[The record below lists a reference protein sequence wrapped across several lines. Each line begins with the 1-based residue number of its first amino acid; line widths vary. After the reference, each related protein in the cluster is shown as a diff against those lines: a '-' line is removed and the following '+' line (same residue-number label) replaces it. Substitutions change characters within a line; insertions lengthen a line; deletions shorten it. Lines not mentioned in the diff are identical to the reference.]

1 MPSEI
6 ATGLF
11 TIAGTLIGSTGVF
24 AANWLTARSQR
35 IQTQATR
42 RHDVLDR
49 QYAEH
54 KEYLAKTDRL
64 INSCDALR
72 DAVAEGAENERLEQL
87 RVEYTEAWTSFGDG
101 RGGPELS
108 GPTQLLDPLGE
119 LRTSVIDY
127 VVATD
132 RWWSAGPRVRNR
144 EDHINP
150 LNEARVTA
158 MEKRKAYRELAV
170 ELLSPTT

>member
-6 ATGLF
+6 TTGLF

-24 AANWLTARSQR
+24 AANWLSARTQR
-35 IQTQATR
+35 FQTQATR
-42 RHDVLDR
+42 RHSVLDR

-54 KEYLAKTDRL
+54 KDYLAKTDRV

-72 DAVAEGAENERLEQL
+72 DAVAEGADTERLEQL
-87 RVEYTEAWTSFGDG
+87 RHEYTEAWTIFGDG
-101 RGGPELS
+101 RGGPELA

-119 LRTSVIDY
+119 LRTTVIDY

-132 RWWSAGPRVRNR
+132 QWWSAGPRVRNR
-144 EDHINP
+144 EDHTNA
-150 LNEARVTA
+150 LNEARTSA